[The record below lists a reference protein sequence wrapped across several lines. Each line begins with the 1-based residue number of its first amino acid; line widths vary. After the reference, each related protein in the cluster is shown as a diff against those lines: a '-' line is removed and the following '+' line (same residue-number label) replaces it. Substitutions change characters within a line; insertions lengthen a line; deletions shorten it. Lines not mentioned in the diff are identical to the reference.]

1 LRALELTS
9 DLETGIA
16 DIDDQHRRLFACAN
30 AVFSLEGSSASEEV
44 ALRAARFL
52 VAYTVYHFRAEEHA
66 MVAMGFA
73 ELKRHREQHARL
85 LAQVARVR
93 QLVEDVAPFRTIVG
107 VLHVLLDEWLKEHIG
122 ISDRAFA
129 RYCEGLGG
137 QQRVTLPTP
146 HEMHR
151 EGDLSTLDYR
161 DVKLVHANHA
171 KPLSAVQLRERM
183 LR

>member
-1 LRALELTS
+1 MQSLELTP

-30 AVFSLEGSSASEEV
+30 AVFSLANGDVAEDV

-52 VAYTVYHFRAEEHA
+52 IAYTVYHFRAEEYA
-66 MVAMGFA
+66 MVALGFK
-73 ELKRHREQHARL
+73 ESKRHREQHASL

-93 QLVEDVAPFRTIVG
+93 QLVEDVAPFRTIVS
-107 VLHVLLDEWLKEHIG
+107 VLHVLLDEWVTQHIKV
-122 ISDRAFA
+122 SDRAFA
-129 RYCEGLGG
+129 RYCAGLEG
-137 QQRVTLPTP
+137 QQRVTLPSP

-151 EGDLSTLDYR
+151 TGALTARDYT
-161 DVKLVHANHA
+161 DVKVVHANYT
-171 KPLSAVQLRERM
+171 KPLTGTQLRERM